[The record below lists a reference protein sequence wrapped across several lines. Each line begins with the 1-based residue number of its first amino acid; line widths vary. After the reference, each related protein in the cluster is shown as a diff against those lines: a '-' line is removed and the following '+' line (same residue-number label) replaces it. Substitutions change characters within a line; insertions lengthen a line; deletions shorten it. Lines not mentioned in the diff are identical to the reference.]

1 MIQWFHSAWLLTR
14 LARTRTFFPT
24 VGMFALLGGVLTFLF
39 AAFRGALNAQLL
51 PLFII
56 DGIVFAV
63 YGMIY
68 WGLNYLL
75 VRKQKKN
82 GNFD

>member
-1 MIQWFHSAWLLTR
+1 
-14 LARTRTFFPT
+14 
-24 VGMFALLGGVLTFLF
+24 MFALLGGGLTLLF
-39 AAFRGALNAQLL
+39 TAFRGALNTQSI

-68 WGLNYLL
+68 WSLNYLL

-82 GNFD
+82 EDFD